1 MKEYTSE
8 INIWFGGNNHEAESE
23 EDYIKKVKDQFWEE
37 FGIKLTN
44 AEITNIQKKWVNISF
59 CFIENLRKMKMKNK
73 KIIEKIKKW
82 LMKERF
88 SNSSNMIL
96 VKHNNQLL
104 LEYIEK
110 LNKKLDWLVNNN

>member
-1 MKEYTSE
+1 MKSKR
-8 INIWFGGNNHEAESE
+8 I
-23 EDYIKKVKDQFWEE
+23 IKK
-37 FGIKLTN
+37 IK
-44 AEITNIQKKWVNISF
+44 E
-59 CFIENLRKMKMKNK
+59 
-73 KIIEKIKKW
+73 W

-110 LNKKLDWLVNNN
+110 LNKKGD

>member
-1 MKEYTSE
+1 
-8 INIWFGGNNHEAESE
+8 
-23 EDYIKKVKDQFWEE
+23 
-37 FGIKLTN
+37 
-44 AEITNIQKKWVNISF
+44 
-59 CFIENLRKMKMKNK
+59 MKNK

-104 LEYIEK
+104 LEYI
-110 LNKKLDWLVNNN
+110 KKWEEEV

>member
-44 AEITNIQKKWVNISF
+44 AEITNIRKKWVNISF

-104 LEYIEK
+104 LEYIKKWEEEVWIEK
-110 LNKKLDWLVNNN
+110 N